1 MPCTDGAEFALPH
14 ELAAERQARW
24 QIQRQRLGSSAFYQR
39 HHPQAPFTLP
49 TSVAA
54 LGELPFTDKTQLR
67 ADQTAH
73 PPFGSYL
80 GCTTEQV
87 TRLHR
92 TSGTS
97 GQAMNLALSSH
108 DATLQAKI
116 AGRAQ
121 SAAGLGPGDIVVH
134 CLNYQLW
141 MGGLTDHLGLEA
153 TGALVVPFGT
163 GSTELLIRTIG
174 ELGINAI
181 SCTPSYPARLAQ
193 VLAEHFPQI
202 SPRDLGLRK
211 ALMGGEP
218 GLDDPVFRQRL
229 ADTWGMQAM
238 NSNYGVSD
246 FLCNFAG
253 QCTTQHDLHFMAM
266 DVALPELVVP
276 GESTG
281 VPWEAGAEG
290 ELVLTHLDRECQA
303 LLRFRTG
310 DLIRLSATD
319 RCACGRGAPRFQV
332 IGRTDDM
339 VVIRGV
345 NAFPSVVASA
355 INSCAELNGEYRIR
369 LAHPPPYDRLPLE
382 VELAESVAPHDDLV
396 GALGRRLG
404 DTLRLSV
411 ALTLLPSG
419 TLERSEGKTRRLIRE
434 YNGCV
439 G

>member
-1 MPCTDGAEFALPH
+1 MPCTDGAEFALPDTLAS
-14 ELAAERQARW
+14 EREALWQVQRERLAA
-24 QIQRQRLGSSAFYQR
+24 SAFYQR
-39 HHPQAPFTLP
+39 HHPQAPLTLP
-49 TSVAA
+49 TSLQGIAQM
-54 LGELPFTDKTQLR
+54 PFTDKEQLR
-67 ADQTAH
+67 ADQAAY

-80 GCTTEQV
+80 ACPRNHV

-97 GQAMNLALSSH
+97 GQAMNLALSPR
-108 DATLQAKI
+108 DAKLQAKV

-163 GSTELLIRTIG
+163 GDTAFLIRTIR

-193 VLAEHFPQI
+193 VLTEQ
-202 SPRDLGLRK
+202 SPAIAPSDLGLRK
-211 ALMGGEP
+211 AFMGGEP
-218 GLDDPVFRQRL
+218 GLDDPIFRKRL
-229 ADTWGMQAM
+229 ADTWGMQVM

-253 QCTTQHDLHFMAM
+253 QCTVQNDLHFMAM
-266 DVALPELVVP
+266 DVAHPELVVP
-276 GESTG
+276 GQTTV
-281 VPWEAGAEG
+281 VPWQAGSEG
-290 ELVLTHLDRECQA
+290 ELVLTHLDRECQP

-310 DLIRLSATD
+310 DLVRLGATE

-339 VVIRGV
+339 IVVRGV
-345 NAFPSVVASA
+345 NAFPSVVAAA
-355 INSCAELNGEYRIR
+355 INRCEELNGEYRIR
-369 LAHPPPYDRLPLE
+369 LPHPPPYDRLPLE
-382 VELAESVAPHDDLV
+382 AELADNNPLSNQLSTQLSQRLSDTLRLNVLLTLLPG
-396 GALGRRLG
+396 GALGRN
-404 DTLRLSV
+404 
-411 ALTLLPSG
+411 
-419 TLERSEGKTRRLIRE
+419 EGKTRRVIRE
-434 YNGCV
+434 YN
-439 G
+439 

>member
-1 MPCTDGAEFALPH
+1 MPCTDDAEFALPA
-14 ELAAERQARW
+14 ELASEREALW
-24 QIQRQRLGSSAFYQR
+24 QVQRERLAGSAFYQR
-39 HHPQAPFTLP
+39 HHPQAPLALP
-49 TSVAA
+49 TTVAGIA
-54 LGELPFTDKTQLR
+54 QMPFTDKEQLR
-67 ADQTAH
+67 ADQAAY

-80 GCTTEQV
+80 ACPSDHV

-97 GQAMNLALSSH
+97 GQAMNLALSPH
-108 DATLQAKI
+108 DAKLQAKV

-163 GSTELLIRTIG
+163 GHTALLIRTIR

-193 VLAEHFPQI
+193 VLAEQSPAI
-202 SPRDLGLRK
+202 APRDLGLRK
-211 ALMGGEP
+211 AFMGGEP

-229 ADTWGMQAM
+229 ADIWGMQVM

-253 QCTTQHDLHFMAM
+253 QCTLQNDLHFMAM
-266 DVALPELVVP
+266 DVAHPELVVP
-276 GESTG
+276 GQTTV
-281 VPWEAGAEG
+281 VPFEAGSEG
-290 ELVLTHLDRECQA
+290 ELVLTHLDRECQP

-310 DLIRLSATD
+310 DLVRLSATD

-339 VVIRGV
+339 IVVRGV
-345 NAFPSVVASA
+345 NAFPSVVAAA
-355 INSCAELNGEYRIR
+355 INRCEELNGEYRIR
-369 LAHPPPYDRLPLE
+369 LPHPPPYDRLPLE
-382 VELAESVAPHDDLV
+382 AELADNNPLSDELSAQLS
-396 GALGRRLG
+396 RRLS
-404 DTLRLSV
+404 DTLRLGV
-411 ALTLLPSG
+411 LLTLLPG
-419 TLERSEGKTRRLIRE
+419 GALDRNEGKTRRVIRE
-434 YNGCV
+434 YN
-439 G
+439 